1 MAKDQ
6 NATRVGSALPDTEQ
20 LKSDANKLKS
30 QAADVAEQAK
40 SKATEVAEQAKA
52 RGREQIVTGKQA
64 AADQVE
70 KLADALQ
77 QTTEGLQRGEQQT
90 LADYANELAGSV
102 RSLATNL
109 RERSVEDL
117 VNDAQTL
124 ARRNPTMFFLG
135 SVAVGV
141 VLSRFIKASADQSH
155 RNSEDFASYN
165 TDSTEAAWNAAN
177 RPAERQAFSA
187 QSQEPDNEAE
197 SAAVTEAKGY

>member
-6 NATRVGSALPDTEQ
+6 NATRAGSALPDTEQ

-30 QAADVAEQAK
+30 QAADIAEQAK
-40 SKATEVAEQAKA
+40 SKATEVAEQAKT

-77 QTTEGLQRGEQQT
+77 QTTEGLQRSEQQT

-135 SVAVGV
+135 SVAIGV
-141 VLSRFIKASADQSH
+141 VLSRFIKASADQS
-155 RNSEDFASYN
+155 RRSSEDFASYC
-165 TDSTEAAWNAAN
+165 TDSTEAAWNVAN
-177 RPAERQAFSA
+177 RPAERQGFS